1 MPVTLDN
8 SSPLTGSRSALSDGI
23 PMELTQTIK
32 DTKVLTKW
40 ESMNLELSDTKHN
53 GQWHIIL
60 TASPTTPMGR
70 ALIGLESGNPVSE
83 DDGLI
88 IKLEGKNRGE
98 VGITGDGRELS
109 FEEADEQHARSGRP
123 IPRYIAWDFYV
134 TSVLRTNGPEQR
146 FNLLKSAEEQKEEQ
160 MGEMAKAIRDAFQGM
175 MPGSVPEAANPQSL
189 LDSMTEEQV
198 AAYLEERRA
207 EEDLKQMQEEAAKN
221 PEPPQSVELEVEAV
235 GTNDPA
241 VLDGEPSKR
250 RGRPR
255 KT

>member
-8 SSPLTGSRSALSDGI
+8 SNPLTGSRSELSDGI
-23 PMELTQTIK
+23 PMDLSQTVT
-32 DTKVLTKW
+32 DTRVLTKW
-40 ESMNLELSDTKHN
+40 ESKNRELSDTLHRE
-53 GQWHIIL
+53 QWHIIL

-70 ALIGLESGNPVSE
+70 ALINLNSGETVSE

-109 FEEADEQHARSGRP
+109 FEEADDQHARSGKP
-123 IPRYIAWDFYV
+123 IPRFTAWDFFV

-160 MGEMAKAIRDAFQGM
+160 MGEMAKAIRDAFAGM
-175 MPGSVPEAANPQSL
+175 MPGTVPTADPQAL
-189 LDSMTEEQV
+189 LNAMTEEQV

-207 EEDLKQMQEEAAKN
+207 ESDLKVMEEEAAQLPEQ
-221 PEPPQSVELEVEAV
+221 PEPPELEVEAV
-235 GTNDPA
+235 GNSDPA
-241 VLDGEPSKR
+241 VLQGESLVKK

-255 KT
+255 KN